1 MMSGV
6 DEAMAPFTAM
16 ANQFMQNELSGVG
29 AGKDEELKKGE
40 VAMAKATSTKSAASE
55 EVKEEEKKGEDLSA
69 IKSLNMDQL
78 MQAVDQ
84 TAKQGPWRQD
94 LANKD
99 SILYKTLIGDVDNL
113 FTKKFT
119 LFFDLAQKF
128 GISNDPAH
136 PVTNPLDLP
145 LIAGDVEIL
154 LAIFVQNQ
162 LHPKNAQRRDAV
174 TNGTYVSIN
183 NNEQAGNFL
192 AVKLQ
197 ENMRN
202 RA

>member
-1 MMSGV
+1 
-6 DEAMAPFTAM
+6 
-16 ANQFMQNELSGVG
+16 MQNELSGVG

-99 SILYKTLIGDVDNL
+99 SILYKTLIGDVENL

-154 LAIFVQNQ
+154 LAIYVQNQ